1 MKNLPNDLQQKIS
14 ESDTEHLSGYIDMF
28 DRLLLYT
35 MAMNSTPSEVI
46 DELLEKWEE
55 TIKYTINAEAQMR
68 TDFMQSTPQGRLA
81 CKQDQPDGE
90 ALRLLYLNTL
100 NAAKEIVS
108 KNLHRGQSDA
118 DCDES
123 PY

>member
-35 MAMNSTPSEVI
+35 IAMNNTPPEVI

-68 TDFMQSTPQGRLA
+68 TEFMQSTPQGRLA
-81 CKQDQPDGE
+81 RKQDQQW
-90 ALRLLYLNTL
+90 RF
-100 NAAKEIVS
+100 
-108 KNLHRGQSDA
+108 
-118 DCDES
+118 C
-123 PY
+123 